1 MKEQDARDRIL
12 ELVEDG
18 YIDPMY
24 VILAFVKWS
33 TNEDIE
39 EMCHANEIVLWEDE
53 WADDSEVWQ

>member
-33 TNEDIE
+33 TNEDVE
-39 EMCHANEIVLWEDE
+39 EMCHANEIVLWEYE

>member
-24 VILAFVKWS
+24 VILAFVKWN

-39 EMCHANEIVLWEDE
+39 KMCHANEIDLWDE
-53 WADDSEVWQ
+53 WADESEVWE